1 MFEKTNDISLII
13 GSSFVMPILLS
24 AILIWFFISYQKK
37 KYQYEVE
44 RKDAQL
50 REQALEI
57 ERQNS
62 IQSERNRIATEMHD
76 ELGSGLTIIKYLSD
90 GVVTKM
96 TDEICRED
104 VLKIAQY
111 STGLVRNMSEI
122 IWAMNSRF
130 DNVEG
135 LIGYIRRYAVEFLE
149 DHKIDHSFFAEDV
162 KDNINI
168 SGEKRRNVY
177 LVIKELLNNAVK
189 YSGAS
194 KIRIE
199 AGTHPDLFVKIIESG
214 GKGFDPKETSDFGNG
229 LYNINK
235 RLEQIGGKIHFLQSS
250 AGMEISV
257 TLPIVHEENF
267 KTNQNLQS

>member
-24 AILIWFFISYQKK
+24 VILIWFFISYQKK

-90 GVVTKM
+90 GVVVKLS
-96 TDEICRED
+96 DEKVRED
-104 VLKIAQY
+104 VTKIAQY

-135 LIGYIRRYAVEFLE
+135 LIGYIRRYVAEFLE
-149 DHKIDHSFFAEDV
+149 DHNIDHTFVADDI
-162 KDNINI
+162 KQNINL
-168 SGEKRRNVY
+168 SGEKRRNIY

-189 YSGAS
+189 YSGS
-194 KIRIE
+194 QKIRIE
-199 AGTHPDLFVKIIESG
+199 VVSYPDLFVKIIESG
-214 GKGFDPKETSDFGNG
+214 GKGFNPEESNSRGNG
-229 LYNINK
+229 LYNIHK
-235 RLEQIGGKIHFLQSS
+235 RLEQIGGSILFYRTIS
-250 AGMEISV
+250 GMEITVS
-257 TLPIVHEENF
+257 LPIFQEDKH
-267 KTNQNLQS
+267 KGDLNLM